1 MSISGGRMDKLL
13 REKEILEA
21 AVKIFAQYGYKKAT
35 VDDVASRAGMT
46 KGNLY
51 FFFRSKK
58 ELYER
63 TVRYGLQ
70 NWRDS
75 IASAIRE
82 IGLVEERFYVMA
94 LRAYEYL
101 DSHEDLRAVV
111 EKDPAIFSLS
121 PDEDR
126 FHDINLGA
134 MDIMRDIL
142 NQGVVSG
149 VFYPMDVNHMTEF
162 LFSVYIMFL
171 IRAYVKSEGSSV
183 STMYREGLL
192 MMMRGLCRNGF
203 SAPPETA

>member
-1 MSISGGRMDKLL
+1 MDKLL

-21 AVKIFAQYGYKKAT
+21 AVKVFAQYGYKKAT

-70 NWRDS
+70 SWRDS
-75 IASAIRE
+75 IAAAIRDN
-82 IGLVEERFYVMA
+82 GRADERFYVMA

-101 DSHEDLRAVV
+101 DNHEDLRAVV

-134 MDIMRDIL
+134 MDIMREIL
-142 NQGVVSG
+142 HQGVASG
-149 VFYPMDVNHMTEF
+149 LFYPMDVNHMTEF

-183 STMYREGLL
+183 STMYREGLV

-203 SAPPETA
+203 SVPPDTA